1 MLHSSCFIYKSYSV
15 QKCESQDQ
23 KFRGWEWYWW
33 GHSVL
38 RWAVAGGH
46 DSALIATWNHG
57 SHLAFVIKLVIA
69 MQSLQLFECILY

>member
-1 MLHSSCFIYKSYSV
+1 MLHSSCFIYKSYSA
-15 QKCESQDQ
+15 QKCESQDE

-46 DSALIATWNHG
+46 DSALIATWITPCICYQACNRN
-57 SHLAFVIKLVIA
+57 AIIA
-69 MQSLQLFECILY
+69 II

>member
-1 MLHSSCFIYKSYSV
+1 MEEKCCIVHVSYINHTV
-15 QKCESQDQ
+15 
-23 KFRGWEWYWW
+23 FRNVGVKIRNSGDGNGIGG

-69 MQSLQLFECILY
+69 MQSL